1 MAAEPAIEIKRLLD
15 LIQPAI
21 EVVVV
26 LAWFIFGLAFF
37 SMLITMINSLKDRK
51 YEIVMMRVSGAT
63 SKLVLFSILLEGFL
77 ISVIGALLG
86 LFLGHILMAMMGQY
100 LTFRYHYEFTGL
112 ILNFSELWLVLGTIL
127 IGVLSSFYPAIVSYK
142 MDISSTLKKQI

>member
-1 MAAEPAIEIKRLLD
+1 
-15 LIQPAI
+15 
-21 EVVVV
+21 
-26 LAWFIFGLAFF
+26 
-37 SMLITMINSLKDRK
+37 
-51 YEIVMMRVSGAT
+51 MMRVSGAT

-86 LFLGHILMAMMGQY
+86 LFLGHVLMAMMGQY